1 MSGDVMNLSGFNMA
15 AGLVFFFFFFVTFQH
30 GAALPWARP
39 QGTHITINEHMT
51 T

>member
-15 AGLVFFFFFFVTFQH
+15 AGLGFFFLVTFQH